1 MNAENCQMNRL
12 RRGSVNKNTTAA
24 NALDQMH
31 FHSFEKLHCHPK
43 KKQQRN
49 NSRKKFAFLAILL
62 FRA

>member
-43 KKQQRN
+43 KN
-49 NSRKKFAFLAILL
+49 NKEIIQEKNLHS
-62 FRA
+62 